1 MNDCLNDFTGVM
13 TGLSAIVAIL
23 VGIFSYHL
31 FLIDWIEF
39 SYYVKTKDDS
49 IFDTKENDSDLRI
62 REYYQELNSYKF
74 SKYEKK

>member
-23 VGIFSYHL
+23 VDIFSYHL
-31 FLIDWIEF
+31 FLIDWIQL
-39 SYYVKTKDDS
+39 SYYVKTKDDE

-62 REYYQELNSYKF
+62 KEYY
-74 SKYEKK
+74 